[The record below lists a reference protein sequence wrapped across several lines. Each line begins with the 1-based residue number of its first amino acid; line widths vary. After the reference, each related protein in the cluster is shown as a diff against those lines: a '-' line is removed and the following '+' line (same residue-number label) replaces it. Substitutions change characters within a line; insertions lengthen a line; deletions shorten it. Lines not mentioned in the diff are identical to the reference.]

1 MKRGLGHQG
10 AHPVPDGPAP
20 RTSPSVTVFPKVQVD
35 TPSPNIAT
43 LVKGV
48 EISPAVHAVL
58 SQPIKFGQPSNREN
72 KAIPFIVKHLD
83 TRAALPAA
91 PISWQAKT
99 DGTVATTVPPFPL
112 RPVEPVVTPQ
122 APVMMG
128 HHSVDTPV
136 VAVTPKAVTQTKEI
150 ARPMLLPVGDGVIS
164 DETPS
169 AELRPLHVSTHG
181 EIATESA
188 RPKSDVPH
196 PIRQIIQSLPEIPP
210 KHTVQYDIDL
220 HPKEL
225 GHVKI
230 TLRPTDS
237 TITVHIACDVDTT
250 AQLVRRHVENLS
262 RDLQTMGYTQV
273 NIYLGQSTKHFSD
286 QKMFDG
292 QTDRSIETAAVP
304 EALPT
309 PNTRSPRPLSHGVDI
324 RI

>member
-1 MKRGLGHQG
+1 
-10 AHPVPDGPAP
+10 
-20 RTSPSVTVFPKVQVD
+20 
-35 TPSPNIAT
+35 
-43 LVKGV
+43 
-48 EISPAVHAVL
+48 VL
-58 SQPIKFGQPSNREN
+58 SQLIKFGQPSNREN

-136 VAVTPKAVTQTKEI
+136 VAVTSKAVTQTKEI
-150 ARPMLLPVGDGVIS
+150 ARPMLLPASDGVIS

-273 NIYLGQSTKHFSD
+273 NIDLGQSTKHFSD
-286 QKMFDG
+286 QRMFDR
-292 QTDRSIETAAVP
+292 QTDRFIETTAIP

-309 PNTRSPRPLSHGVDI
+309 PNTRAPRPLSHGVDI